1 MATIQDLYKQVLG
14 RTADPEGLAYWQ
26 GQFGGNT
33 VDQAGEDIFRQSAA
47 SELAQTGFKPP
58 TTAGSTPPY
67 DPNGLPNSI
76 TNLYQNVLGRNPDE
90 AGLKFWNRQF
100 GGNTADQAQRQ
111 QFIGAAGNELSSN
124 ASQWTP
130 QTQTYGQPY
139 MPTNAKGGSSV
150 NMNYGPQQAP
160 SSKGVGKGAPGYQGV
175 STNSATS
182 GQPQIGQPN
191 PYSNTVGM
199 RDNSMNTA
207 GGGKGKGV

>member
-1 MATIQDLYKQVLG
+1 MRVRGFARLKIPEMAHAQMVVAQHQDHHNQFHTHPISLG
-14 RTADPEGLAYWQ
+14 VAAY
-26 GQFGGNT
+26 
-33 VDQAGEDIFRQSAA
+33 AI
-47 SELAQTGFKPP
+47 AQP
-58 TTAGSTPPY
+58 
-67 DPNGLPNSI
+67 
-76 TNLYQNVLGRNPDE
+76 Q
-90 AGLKFWNRQF
+90 
-100 GGNTADQAQRQ
+100 
-111 QFIGAAGNELSSN
+111 
-124 ASQWTP
+124 P

-160 SSKGVGKGAPGYQGV
+160 SSKGVGKGAPGYQGA